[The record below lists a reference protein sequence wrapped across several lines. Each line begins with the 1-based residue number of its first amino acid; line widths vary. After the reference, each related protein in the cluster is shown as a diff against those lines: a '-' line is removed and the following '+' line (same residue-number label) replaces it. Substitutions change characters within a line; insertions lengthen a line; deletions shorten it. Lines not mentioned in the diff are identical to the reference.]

1 MRISDWSSDVCSSDL
16 PNIRQCCLHYA
27 ATRLIAKA
35 LLQITEWLRM
45 RFEAMHFC
53 VRKQLQ
59 HDYGLVALVGSAIE
73 HGGNGRLSCQTLQSK
88 KGVVTTLY
96 VQDREEKN
104 SVEERNSRRLNQV
117 TNEEQVCRIH

>member
-35 LLQITEWLRM
+35 LLQIPEWLRL
-45 RFEAMHFC
+45 RFDAMHFC

-73 HGGNGRLSCQTLQSK
+73 HGGNGVLSWPALPIK
-88 KGVVTTLY
+88 KGGV
-96 VQDREEKN
+96 RSEG
-104 SVEERNSRRLNQV
+104 RRDGKECSGQG
-117 TNEEQVCRIH
+117 